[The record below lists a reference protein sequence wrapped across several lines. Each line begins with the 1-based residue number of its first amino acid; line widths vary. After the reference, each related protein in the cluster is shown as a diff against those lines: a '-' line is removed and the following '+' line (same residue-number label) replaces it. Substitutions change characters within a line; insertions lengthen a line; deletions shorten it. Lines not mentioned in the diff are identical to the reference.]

1 MALITTT
8 EAKQQIPGLTG
19 SGDDALLTELISV
32 AGGVIGTYLGY
43 PPSSVGA
50 TPTAESTSYTRYYD
64 GPGGRELVVDVYPL
78 TAVASI
84 YDDPNRDYT
93 SSYLVA
99 SSDYTIIDSEIGLI
113 DLSSSST
120 HGAWSTRRRAI
131 KVTFTAGYTTVPDWL
146 QHAARLTVRW
156 LWDLRQ
162 LQGKQGVSVPGG
174 GSITVSPGYNGTF
187 RNAGILPQEAIDILM
202 PHRLSRALVP
212 V

>member
-1 MALITTT
+1 MALITTA

-19 SGDDALLTELISV
+19 SGDDTLLAELISV

-93 SSYLVA
+93 SSYLVS
-99 SSDYTIIDSEIGLI
+99 SSDYAIVDSEIGLI
-113 DLSSSST
+113 DLTSTST
-120 HGAWSTRRRAI
+120 HGAWSTRRRAV
-131 KVTFTAGYTTVPDWL
+131 KATFTAGYTTVPDWL
-146 QHAARLTVRW
+146 QHACRLTVRH

-162 LQGKQGVSVPGG
+162 AQGKVTQGIAG
-174 GSITVSPGYNGTF
+174 GSATTYRDASDMPT
-187 RNAGILPQEAIDILM
+187 EARMMLA